1 MSEALAS
8 LPVAETRGV
17 RLLSLRIGWRN
28 LWRNRRRTWLTSG
41 GIAFSV
47 LLVMFFMS
55 LQFGQYAVMID
66 TATSLMAGQVQIQRE
81 AYLED
86 SRFEDTIDGTTALLN
101 EISRQPHVAS
111 VAPRVEAFAL
121 VSAGE
126 RSFGAQVLGVDAEAE
141 AATVRFT
148 KMLGQGV
155 GIRAPNDAV
164 LGSVLARNL
173 GVGVG
178 DEVVVLG
185 SGREGGVAAL
195 ALDVVGLLET
205 GMADLDR
212 ALLLAPIE
220 TVQDGSGLTDEVHS
234 LVIRLDDLDRSDLV
248 VAELT
253 AALPQELKVRPWQE
267 VLPELR
273 QAIDVDKIGGQIMYW
288 IIMVLV
294 MFSVVNSFIMTVFER
309 TREFGM
315 MLAIGMRPRSIM
327 GMLQCE
333 AFFLW
338 LIGAGVGTLLAAA
351 VIFAFQNDRFSKH
364 RRHSALVPA
373 GLGWL
378 EPAFRSALATTLGD
392 GAG

>member
-17 RLLSLRIGWRN
+17 RFLNLRIGWRN

-141 AATVRFT
+141 AETVRFMT
-148 KMLGQGV
+148 MLSQGV

-164 LGSVLARNL
+164 LGSILARNL

-212 ALLLAPIE
+212 ALLLAPIG
-220 TVQDGSGLTDEVHS
+220 TVQDGFGLTDEVHS
-234 LVIRLDDLDRSDLV
+234 LVIRLDDLDRSDVV
-248 VAELT
+248 VAELR
-253 AALPQELKVRPWQE
+253 AALPQELEVRPWQE

-309 TREFGM
+309 TE
-315 MLAIGMRPRSIM
+315 S
-327 GMLQCE
+327 
-333 AFFLW
+333 
-338 LIGAGVGTLLAAA
+338 
-351 VIFAFQNDRFSKH
+351 
-364 RRHSALVPA
+364 SACC
-373 GLGWL
+373 W
-378 EPAFRSALATTLGD
+378 RSACGPGRSWACSSARRFFSG
-392 GAG
+392 